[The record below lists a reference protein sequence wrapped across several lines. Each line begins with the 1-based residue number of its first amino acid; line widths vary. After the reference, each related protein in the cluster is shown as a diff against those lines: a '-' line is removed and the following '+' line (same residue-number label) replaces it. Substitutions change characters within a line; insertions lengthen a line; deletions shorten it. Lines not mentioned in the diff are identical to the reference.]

1 MKKLIVS
8 DYCAEINEKMEKQQ
22 NIKRVPFFI
31 DIEDKSIVADDRA
44 NIDELIELMNNS
56 KEVVKTA
63 APTPEYF
70 YEAAKGYDEV
80 YFVTISSKLSATYNS
95 ATIAKTMLEDENP
108 NAKIHVF
115 DSKSAACGETQIIN
129 AIQEQLNLSKTFEQV
144 VNNVTEKIEKLN
156 TIFVLENL
164 DNLIKNGRMSK
175 VAGMIASALKIYP
188 VCVGVDGV
196 IEVKHKPRGIKS
208 ALTKMVSAIGELT
221 DTYSDKILYITH
233 IRNEERAKKI
243 KEMAEEVY
251 DFKSIEILEGTALST
266 TYANKNGIILAF

>member
-31 DIEDKSIVADDRA
+31 DIEDKSIIADDRA

-115 DSKSAACGETQIIN
+115 DSKSAACGETQVIN

-144 VNNVTEKIEKLN
+144 VDNVTTKIEKLN

-208 ALTKMVSAIGELT
+208 ALTKMVSTIGELT
-221 DTYSDKILYITH
+221 NTYSDKILYITH

>member
-31 DIEDKSIVADDRA
+31 DIEDKSIIADDRA

-115 DSKSAACGETQIIN
+115 DSKSAACGETQVIN

-144 VNNVTEKIEKLN
+144 VDNVTTKIEKLN

-208 ALTKMVSAIGELT
+208 ALTKMVSTIGELT

-243 KEMAEEVY
+243 KEMSEEVY

>member
-8 DYCAEINEKMEKQQ
+8 DYCAEINEKIENQQ
-22 NIKRVPFFI
+22 NVKRVPFFI
-31 DIEDKSIVADDRA
+31 DVEDKSIVADNGA
-44 NIDELIELMNNS
+44 NIDELIELMKNS

-70 YEAAKGYDEV
+70 YEAGKGYDEI
-80 YFVTISSKLSATYNS
+80 YYVTISSKLSATYNS

-115 DSKSAACGETQIIN
+115 DSKSAACGETLVIE
-129 AIQEQLNLSKTFEQV
+129 AIQEQINLGKTFEEV
-144 VNNVTEKIEKLN
+144 VSNVTAKIEKSN

-175 VAGMIASALKIYP
+175 VSGMIASALRIYP
-188 VCVGVDGV
+188 VCVGVDGL
-196 IEVKHKPRGIKS
+196 IEVRHKPRGIKS
-208 ALTKMVSAIGELT
+208 ALNKMVSTIGELT
-221 DTYSDKILYITH
+221 NTYSNKILYITH

-251 DFKSIEILEGTALST
+251 DFKAIEILEGTALST
-266 TYANKNGIILAF
+266 TYANENGIILAF

>member
-8 DYCAEINEKMEKQQ
+8 DYCAEINEKIEKQE
-22 NIKRVPFFI
+22 NVKRVPFFI
-31 DIEDKSIVADDRA
+31 DIEDKSIVADDSA
-44 NIDELIELMNNS
+44 DIDELIKLMNNS

-70 YEAAKGYDEV
+70 YEAGKGYDEI
-80 YFVTISSKLSATYNS
+80 YYVTISSKLSATYNS
-95 ATIAKTMLEDENP
+95 AIIAKSMLEDENP
-108 NAKIHVF
+108 NVKIHVF
-115 DSKSAACGETQIIN
+115 DSKSAACGETQVIR
-129 AIQEQLNLSKTFEQV
+129 AIQEQLELNKKFEEV
-144 VNNVTEKIEKLN
+144 VENVTAKIEKLN

-188 VCVGVDGV
+188 VCVGVDGA
-196 IEVKHKPRGIKS
+196 IEVKYKPRGIKS
-208 ALTKMVSAIGELT
+208 ALNKMVSAIGELT
-221 DTYSDKILYITH
+221 NIYSDKILYITH

-243 KEMAEEVY
+243 KEMAEEFY

-266 TYANKNGIILAF
+266 VYANENGIILAF

>member
-1 MKKLIVS
+1 MKKLIVA

-31 DIEDKSIVADDRA
+31 DIEDKSIIADDRA

-115 DSKSAACGETQIIN
+115 DSKSAACGETQVIN

-144 VNNVTEKIEKLN
+144 VDNVTAKIEKLN

-208 ALTKMVSAIGELT
+208 ALTKMISTIGELT